1 MYWTA
6 IVRIRGL
13 SKSLTTSMGNNNSD
27 ACLAKPTNKHSCTWP
42 WQRTSCHQ
50 AVYITTALK
59 TQIQVISNANTD
71 ALLPQATCTCLCMQN
86 NPKKRRLHNEGS
98 SRRTGIGHYRHGNTQ
113 LWSGSDT
120 SYDDFTDET
129 TKSLPLSLSV
139 SPSLHVV
146 CGVFLT
152 SASYS
157 IPLSLPK
164 SLLSILILNWSRC
177 CWTSSRQEVKHKGLC
192 ICVCVCV
199 WMLVSEISL
208 SVRALSSQHKHNL
221 LSNFLSCLNP
231 NSYHVWL

>member
-1 MYWTA
+1 
-6 IVRIRGL
+6 
-13 SKSLTTSMGNNNSD
+13 MG
-27 ACLAKPTNKHSCTWP
+27 
-42 WQRTSCHQ
+42 
-50 AVYITTALK
+50 Y
-59 TQIQVISNANTD
+59 
-71 ALLPQATCTCLCMQN
+71 
-86 NPKKRRLHNEGS
+86 
-98 SRRTGIGHYRHGNTQ
+98 Q
-113 LWSGSDT
+113 LWWFQLWNYQIT
-120 SYDDFTDET
+120 ATLF
-129 TKSLPLSLSV
+129 L
-139 SPSLHVV
+139 SLHVV

-208 SVRALSSQHKHNL
+208 SVQELSSQHKHNL

-231 NSYHVWL
+231 NSYHVWLYMNVRPTASLCPFLCFAFASPRCSCVSTVKIKFLCSLFGLCIFSWRSVGVVLYERLLLLVMKWDKYINWVSCVPNTHSS